1 MTDAT
6 RNLLEQ
12 HFDTAFAAPDGI
24 AKLRELILT
33 LAMQGKLVE
42 QDPKD
47 PPASELLKEIE
58 VDKKRQV
65 KAGKIKKPKSLPA
78 IDQSDVAYVLP
89 RSWAWSR
96 LGTIGNIFNGNS
108 INAREKETKY
118 AGANGLP
125 YIATKDVGYGLDA
138 LDYKNGIYIPESE
151 EKFRIAHQGAV
162 LICAEGGS
170 AGKKCGIT
178 EQDICFGNKLF
189 ANELFGGIPSK
200 FILYLYLSPVFRES
214 FNAAMTGIIG
224 GVSIAKFLE
233 LPVPLP
239 PLEEQHRIVARIDQL
254 MARCDELEKL
264 RKERE
269 EKRLAVHAAAI
280 KQLLDAKPSYPQP
293 PSSPPRRRGSSH
305 SESLDSRL
313 RGNDGVKNA
322 WDFIQQHFGELYTVK
337 ENVAELRKAILQL
350 AVMGR
355 LVPQDPNDPPASELL
370 KEIEKKSKAL
380 LKIRKVKYREI
391 TENPDIQ
398 AMKYPVPNNWI
409 WTRFKDVVFF
419 QEGPGIRNWQ
429 FTDQGVKL
437 LNVSNILF
445 DDTLDFSNSDK
456 YVSEDEFLEKY
467 QHFEI
472 EEGDLL
478 FAGSGASWGK
488 LAWYKNPGY
497 RVMLNTSTMR
507 LRFFHEG
514 FANNYL
520 FYFIKSEFFKSQLA
534 LQLVGLQPNF
544 GSTHMSRVY
553 IPIPPILEQHRIVAR
568 IDQLMALCDTL
579 DQQIDA
585 AAGKQSELLNA
596 VMAQV

>member
-12 HFDTAFAAPDGI
+12 HFDTAFAAPDGV
-24 AKLRELILT
+24 ARLRELILT
-33 LAMQGKLVE
+33 LAMQGKLVA
-42 QDPKD
+42 QNPND

-78 IDQSDVAYVLP
+78 IDQSDAAYVLP
-89 RSWAWSR
+89 QSWAWTR
-96 LGTIGNIFNGNS
+96 VGTIGNIFNGNS

-151 EKFRIAHQGAV
+151 EKFKIAHQGAV
-162 LICAEGGS
+162 LICAEDGS

-189 ANELFGGIPSK
+189 ANEIFGGIPSK

-239 PLEEQHRIVARIDQL
+239 PLDEQHRIVARIDQL
-254 MARCDELEKL
+254 MARCDALEKL

-280 KQLLDAKPSYPQP
+280 KQLLDAPE
-293 PSSPPRRRGSSH
+293 GS
-305 SESLDSRL
+305 
-313 RGNDGVKNA
+313 A
-322 WDFIQQHFGELYTVK
+322 WDFIEQHFGALYTVK

-355 LVPQDPNDPPASELL
+355 LVPQNPKDGETRTVTMEELVGRKNL
-370 KEIEKKSKAL
+370 KNGLSL
-380 LKIRKVKYREI
+380 SPVDRPSDFVCL
-391 TENPDIQ
+391 PLS
-398 AMKYPVPNNWI
+398 AMK
-409 WTRFKDVVFF
+409 
-419 QEGPGIRNWQ
+419 
-429 FTDQGVKL
+429 
-437 LNVSNILF
+437 
-445 DDTLDFSNSDK
+445 
-456 YVSEDEFLEKY
+456 
-467 QHFEI
+467 
-472 EEGDLL
+472 
-478 FAGSGASWGK
+478 
-488 LAWYKNPGY
+488 
-497 RVMLNTSTMR
+497 
-507 LRFFHEG
+507 
-514 FANNYL
+514 
-520 FYFIKSEFFKSQLA
+520 
-534 LQLVGLQPNF
+534 
-544 GSTHMSRVY
+544 GSTIDCSIGKPIEIAADRAEPYLIKPRDIFIIRGNGNKDRVG
-553 IPIPPILEQHRIVAR
+553 IAGMARMCPPNVLFPDLFIRVTLPPNKIDGDYFLIAWNSPVNREVLEGLAATTSGIWKVNQGHISECEIRLPPLAEQKRIVAKVGE
-568 IDQLMALCDTL
+568 LTALCDTL

-585 AAGKQSELLNA
+585 ATGKQTELLNA